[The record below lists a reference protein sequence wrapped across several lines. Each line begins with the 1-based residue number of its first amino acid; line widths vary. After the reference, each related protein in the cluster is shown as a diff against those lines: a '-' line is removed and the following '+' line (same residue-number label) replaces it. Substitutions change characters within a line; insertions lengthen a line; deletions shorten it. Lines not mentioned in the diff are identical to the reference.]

1 MISIM
6 LNVTLIQYF
15 SNTYYLLGKEGYVF
29 GIVNLFI
36 SLSVC
41 KQHHSKCY
49 EWITVNFLL
58 EGSGVVQGRTD

>member
-6 LNVTLIQYF
+6 LNVTLTQYF

-49 EWITVNFLL
+49 EWSTVKFL
-58 EGSGVVQGRTD
+58 